1 LLLPVSDWP
10 IITIGPGGLL
20 LLVSR
25 LFAVSVLVLWVW
37 SQKGKKHGC
46 EIFFCWVTYW
56 ALLGM
61 LLGLMLARTGQAKNE
76 MKVNLH
82 KLDVA

>member
-1 LLLPVSDWP
+1 
-10 IITIGPGGLL
+10 
-20 LLVSR
+20 
-25 LFAVSVLVLWVW
+25 VW